1 MPTLGVAIITK
12 NAAIHLAQCLAAV
25 SWADQI
31 VVLDSGSTDET
42 EAIAR
47 AAGAQFTQS
56 ADWPGFGIQKN
67 RALALLNT
75 DWILALDADEIVS
88 AELRQAINT
97 AINTAETEV
106 FEIERR
112 SAFCGHWVKHSGWG
126 DDWIARLFKRGSAN
140 YSDDLVHE
148 RLVFSCNPRKLSG
161 LLLHYSYD
169 DFEMVLNKINHYSS
183 AGAAQRFAKG
193 KRSSLSTAILRG
205 LWAFL
210 RTYLLKRGF
219 LDGRAG
225 FLIALMNA
233 ETTFYRFIKLA
244 HSNNVSSEKPLF

>member
-12 NAAIHLAQCLAAV
+12 NAAAHLAQCLAAV

-42 EAIAR
+42 EAIVR
-47 AAGAQFTQS
+47 ATGAQLAQS
-56 ADWPGFGIQKN
+56 ADWPGFGPQKN
-67 RALALLNT
+67 RALALLGT

-88 AELRQAINT
+88 AELSQAIKNAINT
-97 AINTAETEV
+97 TETEV

-112 SAFCGHWVKHSGWG
+112 SAFCGQWVKYSGWNH
-126 DDWIARLFKRGSAN
+126 DWIARLFKRGSAK

-148 RLVFSCNPRKLSG
+148 RLVFSCDAQKLSG

-183 AGAAQRFAKG
+183 AGATQRFAKG
-193 KRSSLSTAILRG
+193 KQASLSTAILRG
-205 LWAFL
+205 IWAFL
-210 RTYLLKRGF
+210 RTYFLKRGF

-244 HSNNVSSEKPLF
+244 HLHRVSGNKP